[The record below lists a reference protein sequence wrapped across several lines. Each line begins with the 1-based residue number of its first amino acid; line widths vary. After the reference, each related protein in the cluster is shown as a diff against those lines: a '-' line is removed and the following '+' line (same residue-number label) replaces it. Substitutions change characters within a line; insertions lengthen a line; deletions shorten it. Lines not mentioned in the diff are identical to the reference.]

1 MNRLVN
7 LRTTKVQVFKNA
19 EFGSVRTVERNG
31 EPWFI
36 GKDVATILG
45 YERATKA
52 IQDHVDAEDKDV
64 VPIQDSIGRMQNS
77 PVINESGLYSLILG
91 SKLPSAKR
99 FKHWVTS
106 EVLPAIRRNGVY
118 MTDDKAYDITHNPD
132 SLADLLLK
140 AGEQLKEKEI
150 IIQEMHPKAV
160 FADAVAVS
168 DDGILVGALA
178 KLLKQN
184 GVDTGQKRLFEWLRA
199 NGYLIKDGR
208 DKNIPTQK
216 AMEMK
221 LFKVKERTI
230 TNPDGSSRITRTCLV
245 TGKGQQ
251 YFINKFLDNPVKG
264 GQG

>member
-1 MNRLVN
+1 ME
-7 LRTTKVQVFKNA
+7 KVQVFKNK
-19 EFGSVRTVERNG
+19 EFEVRAVEVDG
-31 EPWFI
+31 EPWLV
-36 GKDVATILG
+36 GKDVADTLG
-45 YERATKA
+45 YTNTRKA
-52 IQDHVDAEDKDV
+52 LADHVDIEDKGVTKCDTLGG
-64 VPIQDSIGRMQNS
+64 IQQMTI
-77 PVINESGLYSLILG
+77 INESGLYSLILG

-106 EVLPAIRRNGVY
+106 EVLPAIRNSGVY
-118 MTDDKAYDITHNPD
+118 MTDKKAYDITHNPD

-140 AGEQLKEKEI
+140 AGEQLKQKDI

-168 DDGILVGALA
+168 DDGILVGAMA

-208 DKNIPTQK
+208 DKNIPTQR

-264 GQG
+264 EQE

>member
-1 MNRLVN
+1 MNN
-7 LRTTKVQVFKNA
+7 LINLQTTNEGVTVSARELHDKLEVTERFSYWSQRMFKYGFEEGVDYVGCKEFNTLARRELQDYALTLDTAKQICMLQRSEKGRIFREYFIQV
-19 EFGSVRTVERNG
+19 E
-31 EPWFI
+31 
-36 GKDVATILG
+36 KDW
-45 YERATKA
+45 
-52 IQDHVDAEDKDV
+52 
-64 VPIQDSIGRMQNS
+64 NS
-77 PVINESGLYSLILG
+77 PEKVMARALSIANHTIDTLNQQVI
-91 SKLPSAKR
+91 
-99 FKHWVTS
+99 
-106 EVLPAIRRNGVY
+106 
-118 MTDDKAYDITHNPD
+118 
-132 SLADLLLK
+132 
-140 AGEQLKEKEI
+140 
-150 IIQEMHPKAV
+150 EMHPKAV

-208 DKNIPTQK
+208 DKNIPTQR

-251 YFINKFLDNPVKG
+251 YFINKFLDAPVKG
-264 GQG
+264 EQE

>member
-1 MNRLVN
+1 ME
-7 LRTTKVQVFKNA
+7 KVQVFKNV

-31 EPWFI
+31 EPWFV
-36 GKDVATILG
+36 GKDVADILG
-45 YERATKA
+45 YRNGSRD
-52 IQDHVDAEDKDV
+52 INRHVDEEDKGSTEMV
-64 VPIQDSIGRMQNS
+64 SPGGIQQMTI
-77 PVINESGLYSLILG
+77 INESGLYSLILG

-106 EVLPAIRRNGVY
+106 EVLPAIRRHGVY

-140 AGEQLKEKEI
+140 AGEQLKQKEI

-208 DKNIPTQK
+208 DKNIPTQR

-251 YFINKFLDNPVKG
+251 YFINRFLDIAAKG
-264 GQG
+264 GQR